1 MFCHTCKSLTRGRFI
16 EINDRRTRNHADRK
30 SRARSLAAHKVTKSF
45 RNISRRRRS
54 ASLQR
59 RGVCIGTY
67 RDRRNTAER
76 IISVLF
82 TARFHYFLLDSLTT
96 VSAVM
101 SDASYMYNDR
111 QVLLISNK
119 QLNAEVLRA
128 CRAGDFIF
136 LGFIAGTD
144 INRLQAE
151 DSRGAMGSHY
161 AARNGQLSV
170 LR

>member
-1 MFCHTCKSLTRGRFI
+1 
-16 EINDRRTRNHADRK
+16 
-30 SRARSLAAHKVTKSF
+30 
-45 RNISRRRRS
+45 
-54 ASLQR
+54 
-59 RGVCIGTY
+59 
-67 RDRRNTAER
+67 
-76 IISVLF
+76 
-82 TARFHYFLLDSLTT
+82 
-96 VSAVM
+96 M

-111 QVLLISNK
+111 QVLLISNR

-128 CRAGDFIF
+128 CRAGDFNF